1 MSARR
6 VAGGIL
12 ALALLLPP
20 LLAAEPIL
28 RREIGA
34 VVLEDVPEV
43 PPSWRERLMRYQNV
57 RQAQFQD
64 WLPDGGMLILTRFG
78 DSNQVHRVRF
88 AEGARE
94 QLTFLDEPVYAA
106 RALEDGFLFVT
117 DRGGSE
123 FFQIYRF
130 HEPGG
135 RIELL
140 TDGRSRHSPP
150 VLSWDGRRIAFVG
163 TGRNG
168 RDFDVYEGPLAGPF
182 ERVFE
187 SEGTWQVFDYSP
199 DGRYL
204 LILNRISINESEPFL
219 FDLEARKLFRLAP
232 EGRKAAHD
240 LLRFAPDGR
249 SIYYV
254 SNADGEFRTLR
265 RLELASGREQ
275 PLSASIPWDVT
286 AFDLSRDGRRLAF
299 VVNEEGFSRLHVL
312 DLRSGREHRLPS
324 IPDGVIS
331 VLRFSPDG
339 KKLGFGLSAAR
350 IPGDVFALEFGAR
363 IKLARW
369 TRSETAGLDASR
381 FAEARLIRYP
391 SFDEEAPGRRR
402 LIPTFYY
409 LPEGPGPHPV
419 LIQIH
424 GGPEA
429 QSLPNFNAIRQFW
442 IDELGL
448 AVFTPNVRGSSGY
461 GKTYLDL
468 DNGRLREDAV
478 RDIGA
483 LLDWI
488 ASQPDLFDASRIG
501 VIGGSYGGYMVL
513 ASLIHFPERIR
524 AGVDIVG
531 ISHFVTFLESTQEYR
546 RDARRVEYGDERDP
560 EMRAFL
566 HAISPLT
573 RAHEIRAPLLIAQ
586 GQNDPRVPVSES
598 EQMVRRIR
606 EQGGTVWYFLARDE
620 GHGFQKKRNRDL
632 FETVTALFLER
643 KLLGRTKQS
652 EEGP

>member
-1 MSARR
+1 MNRSLPGLGALPLLLVALAAGAIEPVARR
-6 VAGGIL
+6 EVGT
-12 ALALLLPP
+12 
-20 LLAAEPIL
+20 
-28 RREIGA
+28 

-43 PPSWRERLMRYQNV
+43 PQALLERLGQYQNV

-64 WLPDGGMLILTRFG
+64 WLPEGGMLILTRFAE
-78 DSNQVHRVRF
+78 SNQVHRVRVP
-88 AEGARE
+88 EGARE

-106 RALEDGFLFVT
+106 RAVEGGFLFVS

-130 HEPGG
+130 HQERA

-150 VLSWDGRRIAFVG
+150 VLSWDGKRLAFVG

-204 LILNRISINESEPFL
+204 LIANRVSINDSEPFL
-219 FDLEARKLFRLAP
+219 FDLGARRLLRLVP
-232 EGRKAAHD
+232 GGRRAAYD

-249 SIYYV
+249 SVLYV

-265 RLELASGREQ
+265 RRDLASGREEE
-275 PLSASIPWDVT
+275 LSAGIPWDVT

-299 VVNEEGFSRLHVL
+299 VFNEEGFSRLRVL
-312 DLRSGREHRLPS
+312 DLRSARTLRLPAV
-324 IPDGVIS
+324 PEGVI
-331 VLRFSPDG
+331 VGLRFSRDG
-339 KKLGFGLSAAR
+339 RRLAFSLSSPR

-363 IKLARW
+363 VALTRW
-369 TRSETAGLDASR
+369 TRSETAGLDAQR
-381 FAEARLIRYP
+381 FAEARLVRYP
-391 SFDEEAPGRRR
+391 TFDEEAPGRRR
-402 LIPTFYY
+402 TIPTFYY

-429 QSLPNFNAIRQFW
+429 QSLPNFNPIRQFW
-442 IDELGL
+442 IEALGL

-461 GKTYLDL
+461 GKTFLDL
-468 DNGRLREDAV
+468 DNGMRREDAV

-483 LLDWI
+483 LIDWI
-488 ASQPDLFDASRIG
+488 ASQPERFDASRIG

-560 EMRAFL
+560 QMRAFL
-566 HAISPLT
+566 DAISPLT
-573 RAHEIRAPLLIAQ
+573 RAHEIRAPLLVAQ
-586 GQNDPRVPVSES
+586 GQNDPRVPVTES

-606 EQGGTVWYFLARDE
+606 AQGGTVWYFLARDE

-632 FETVTALFLER
+632 FEAVTALFLER
-643 KLLGRTKQS
+643 KLLGRMPHP
-652 EEGP
+652 EADP